1 MAIIKFKDILKEADY
16 KYDKLTI
23 GSVNRLIRFGLNRL
37 IGSLKKDNEILLQK
51 NGGNVLFCKDFDN
64 LTDYYNYIK
73 EIKFKKR
80 NRDNRLKTYYKDE
93 EAISE

>member
-1 MAIIKFKDILKEADY
+1 MSVIQLKDVLKEVDY

-23 GSVNRLIRFGLNRL
+23 GSVNRLVRFGINRL

-51 NGGNVLFCKDFDN
+51 NKGNVLFCKDFTN
-64 LTDYYNYIK
+64 LSDYFDYLS

-80 NRDNRLKTYYKDE
+80 NRDNRLKTYYKNE
-93 EAISE
+93 E

>member
-1 MAIIKFKDILKEADY
+1 MSIIQFKDILKEADY

-23 GSVNRLIRFGLNRL
+23 GSVNRLIRFGINRL

-51 NGGNVLFCKDFDN
+51 NGGNVLFCKDFN
-64 LTDYYNYIK
+64 SMTDYYDYIK
-73 EIKFKKR
+73 QFKLVKR
-80 NRDNRLKTYYKDE
+80 NRDNRLKTYYNE